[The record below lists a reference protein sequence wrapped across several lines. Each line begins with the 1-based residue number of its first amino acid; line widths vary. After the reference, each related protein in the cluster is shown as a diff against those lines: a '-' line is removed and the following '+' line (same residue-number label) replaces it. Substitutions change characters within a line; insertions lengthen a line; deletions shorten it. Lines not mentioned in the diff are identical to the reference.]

1 MKDETRETI
10 RSLTK
15 LVSSLP
21 YIPSDDIPDIALYM
35 DQVTTLMED
44 HLVAT
49 KRNDEDK
56 IMTKTMINNYA
67 KNDLIPSPVKKKYN
81 KEQIILL
88 MFIYYYKN
96 LLCINDINSM
106 LSPIIE
112 HFYSNE
118 DISVSEIYDTICE
131 LMKEDGANLED
142 DVSRYLKLAEGSTK
156 KENLGPSLNE
166 NEKDIIETFA
176 LLNLLSNDIYR
187 KQQLIFRLLDSL
199 KN

>member
-44 HLVAT
+44 HLGAT

-131 LMKEDGANLED
+131 LMKEDGANLEA
-142 DVSRYLKLAEGSTK
+142 DVTRYLKLSEGSTK